1 MTALDRWDEWEAGL
15 DPRSASGTHP
25 NPADPDSADS
35 LSDPAAQPD
44 RTALSDV
51 SGPAELPIP
60 AEASDV
66 SGPAELSDLY
76 DPATLRA
83 IDARGGEP
91 RRSASV
97 TGWRGGATA
106 GAMVVGMV
114 QGVHH
119 ALDDDEAEPVVEI
132 DRERGDA
139 GAQAVTVHLAWGNP
153 AAGVAVVRRWLL

>member
-1 MTALDRWDEWEAGL
+1 MERLEVLEPSSAWSGAASRTSPSTFTL
-15 DPRSASGTHP
+15 RSMLSGT
-25 NPADPDSADS
+25 ASTTMS
-35 LSDPAAQPD
+35 
-44 RTALSDV
+44 
-51 SGPAELPIP
+51 IP

-97 TGWRGGATA
+97 NGWRGGATA

-132 DRERGDA
+132 ERERGDA